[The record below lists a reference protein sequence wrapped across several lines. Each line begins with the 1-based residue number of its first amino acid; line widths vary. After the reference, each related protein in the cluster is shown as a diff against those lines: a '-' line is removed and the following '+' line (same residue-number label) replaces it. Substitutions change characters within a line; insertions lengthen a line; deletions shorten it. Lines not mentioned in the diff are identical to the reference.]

1 MSFKSLPLLKSIAV
15 ALGLFTVLNSAKA
28 QKITYYK
35 DVAPIIQNKCQSC
48 HRPGEAAPFSLL
60 TYEDVAKRAS
70 FIKKV
75 TQSGYMPPW
84 KPDNHYRLFKNDRS
98 LTNEEKQTILKW
110 VDAKTPMGD
119 AGEAPKTAVKTYI
132 EGTQYSRKPDLVLKT
147 TSAFKVLGDNK
158 ERFIVFK
165 IPFDI
170 GSEKNVEAMEFFSSN
185 KKVVHHANF
194 AIHPVSADID
204 INQGA
209 EFLNLTED
217 DRTKY
222 SQYFP
227 FKKTMTYYGGWI
239 PGTSYESYPNNFGWV
254 MPKRGVILLTIH
266 YAPVSKEEENIS
278 GVNFFFKKAPI
289 ERKVEVISLGSAGV
303 GEKSIEP
310 YFFIPADSVRKF
322 ELKITT
328 PQDQSLLYIWPHMHY
343 LGKVFKSYA
352 VTPKK
357 DTIQL
362 VSIPSWDFRWQEI
375 YQFKKLVKIP
385 KGSILT
391 IEGTYDNTKENPH
404 NPSSPPRN
412 VYSANDMKSTDEML
426 TMLLVFLPYKENDE
440 QIILK

>member
-1 MSFKSLPLLKSIAV
+1 MSLKSLLLLKSIAV
-15 ALGLFTVLNSAKA
+15 AMGVFSILTNAKA

-98 LTNEEKQTILKW
+98 LTNEEKQTIVKW
-110 VDAKTPMGD
+110 VDAKMPIGD
-119 AGEAPKTAVKTYI
+119 AGETPKIAVKTYI

-170 GSEKNVEAMEFFSSN
+170 GTEKNVEAMEFFSSN
-185 KKVVHHANF
+185 KKVIHHANF
-194 AIHPVSADID
+194 AIHPVASDID

-254 MPKRGVILLTIH
+254 MPKRGVILLTVH

-343 LGKVFKSYA
+343 LGKVFRS
-352 VTPKK
+352 
-357 DTIQL
+357 
-362 VSIPSWDFRWQEI
+362 
-375 YQFKKLVKIP
+375 
-385 KGSILT
+385 
-391 IEGTYDNTKENPH
+391 
-404 NPSSPPRN
+404 
-412 VYSANDMKSTDEML
+412 
-426 TMLLVFLPYKENDE
+426 
-440 QIILK
+440 

>member
-1 MSFKSLPLLKSIAV
+1 MSLKSLLLKSIAI
-15 ALGLFTVLNSAKA
+15 LMSTFTFLSSVKA

-110 VDAKTPMGD
+110 VDAKMPMGD
-119 AGEAPKTAVKTYI
+119 AGEKPKVAVKTYI

-147 TSAFKVLGDNK
+147 TSAFKVLGDNR

-170 GSEKNVEAMEFFSSN
+170 GTEKNVEAIEFFSSN

-194 AIHPVSADID
+194 AIHPVANEID

-278 GVNFFFKKAPI
+278 GVNFFFKKEPI

-343 LGKVFKSYA
+343 LGKVFRSYA
-352 VTPKK
+352 VTPQK

-375 YQFKKLVKIP
+375 YQFDKLVKIP

>member
-1 MSFKSLPLLKSIAV
+1 MFKSLILP
-15 ALGLFTVLNSAKA
+15 TVITLIIGVNTVNA

-35 DVAPIIQNKCQSC
+35 DVAQIIQNKCQPC

-60 TYEDVAKRAS
+60 SYEDVAKRGS

-84 KPDNHYRLFKNDRS
+84 KPDNHYRDFKNDRS
-98 LTNEEKQTILKW
+98 LTDDEKLIIAKW
-110 VDAKTPMGD
+110 VDAKMPIGNITD
-119 AGEAPKTAVKTYI
+119 SKKNLTKKYI
-132 EGTQYSRKPDLVLKT
+132 AGTQYFRQPDAVFKT

-165 IPFDI
+165 IPFEV
-170 GSEKNVEAMEFFSSN
+170 GAEKNVEAIEFFSSN
-185 KKVVHHANF
+185 KKIVHHANF
-194 AIHPVSADID
+194 AIHPVAEDID

-209 EFLNLTED
+209 EYLNLTDD

-239 PGTSYESYPNNFGWV
+239 PGTSYESYPNNFGWIL
-254 MPKRGVILLTIH
+254 PKRGVILLTIH
-266 YAPVSKEEENIS
+266 FAPSAKDEEIIS
-278 GVNFFFKKAPI
+278 GVNFFFKKTPI

-303 GEKSIEP
+303 GEKSIDP
-310 YFFIPADSVRKF
+310 YFYIPAGSIRKF

-343 LGKVFKSYA
+343 IGKIFKSYA
-352 VTPKK
+352 VTPQK

-375 YQFKKLVKIP
+375 YQFKNLVKIP
-385 KGSILT
+385 KGSVLT
-391 IEGTYDNTKENPH
+391 IEGTYDNTKENPN
-404 NPSSPPRN
+404 NPSNPPQN
-412 VYSANDMKSTDEML
+412 VYSANDMKSTDEMM

-440 QIILK
+440 KIELK